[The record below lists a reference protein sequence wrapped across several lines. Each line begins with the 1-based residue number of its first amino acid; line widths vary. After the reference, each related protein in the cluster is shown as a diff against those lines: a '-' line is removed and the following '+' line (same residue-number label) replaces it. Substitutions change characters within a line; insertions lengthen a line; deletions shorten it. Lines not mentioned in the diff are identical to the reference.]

1 MGSFAD
7 LIEPGR
13 LRALAGEYLERA
25 GEVLRASGAVH
36 LMDAGPQR
44 ITSEVEDGGV
54 RHATELVATPGGL
67 TVRCDCPGG
76 AAGGWCPHTVATVI
90 ESWQRPA
97 GREG

>member
-1 MGSFAD
+1 MASLAE

-36 LMDAGPQR
+36 LKDVGPLR

-54 RHATELVATPGGL
+54 RHPTELVATPGGL

-76 AAGGWCPHTVATVI
+76 ADGGWCPHTVATVI
-90 ESWQRPA
+90 ESWHRPA
-97 GREG
+97 DHEG

>member
-1 MGSFAD
+1 MASFAE
-7 LIEPGR
+7 LVEPGR

-36 LMDAGPQR
+36 LVDAGPLR
-44 ITSEVEDGGV
+44 LTSEVEDGGV

-76 AAGGWCPHTVATVI
+76 AGGGWCPHTVATVI

-97 GREG
+97 DREG